1 MPDAPVV
8 PAAHGPVPASVP
20 GPVRGP
26 AGTPVAV
33 AVELPGDVL
42 AALDRQRQIWTN
54 LYGPA
59 RAAAL
64 IEAAVA
70 LRAERP
76 ELGVRDLLAA
86 LDPERDED
94 YVDFVATR
102 W

>member
-1 MPDAPVV
+1 MTDV
-8 PAAHGPVPASVP
+8 PADLPVDLPTPPPAD
-20 GPVRGP
+20 
-26 AGTPVAV
+26 
-33 AVELPGDVL
+33 LPGDLV
-42 AALDRQRQIWTN
+42 ATFDRQRQIWTN

-64 IEAAVA
+64 IDAAGA
-70 LRAERP
+70 RQAERP
-76 ELGVRDLLAA
+76 DLDVRYVFAA